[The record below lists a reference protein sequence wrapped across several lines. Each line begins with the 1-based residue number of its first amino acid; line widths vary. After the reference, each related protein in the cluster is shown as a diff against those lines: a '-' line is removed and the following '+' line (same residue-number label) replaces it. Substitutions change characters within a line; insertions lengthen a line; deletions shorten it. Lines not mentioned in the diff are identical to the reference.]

1 MVLSDS
7 AAEIVFERLDAGE
20 EPLEHVSEHVPKRVV
35 TLDQRL
41 NTWRNWGAMWLLGL
55 LNNFAYVVILCG
67 ANALADHFGEL
78 HLFRRPF

>member
-7 AAEIVFERLDAGE
+7 APEIVFERLDAGE
-20 EPLEHVSEHVPKRVV
+20 EPLERVPKRVV
-35 TLDQRL
+35 TPDQRL

-67 ANALADHFGEL
+67 ANALADHFGEW
-78 HLFRRPF
+78 HLFRRPC

>member
-7 AAEIVFERLDAGE
+7 APEIVFERLDAGE
-20 EPLEHVSEHVPKRVV
+20 EPLEHVPKRVV

-67 ANALADHFGEL
+67 ANALADHFGEW
-78 HLFRRPF
+78 HLFRRPC

>member
-7 AAEIVFERLDAGE
+7 APEIVFERLDAGE
-20 EPLEHVSEHVPKRVV
+20 EPLERVQKRVV
-35 TLDQRL
+35 TPDQRL

-67 ANALADHFGEL
+67 ANALADHFGER
-78 HLFRRPF
+78 HLFRRPC